1 MEHKEMLDF
10 VTESEVYQVHKV
22 FGDPKHSLYCSIGGM
37 GAGVANV
44 EETVMELQKKMDSLL

>member
-1 MEHKEMLDF
+1 MLDF